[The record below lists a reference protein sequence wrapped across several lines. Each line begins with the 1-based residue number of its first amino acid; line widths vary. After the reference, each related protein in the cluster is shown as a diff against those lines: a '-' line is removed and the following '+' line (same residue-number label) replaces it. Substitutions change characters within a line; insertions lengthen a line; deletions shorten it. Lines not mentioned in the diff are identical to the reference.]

1 MAPRS
6 ATRRPTSSVV
16 LVVKMF
22 TLFNRLSELWL
33 GVSYIRLQPPPS
45 NQYRRLSR
53 TSSSRG
59 RVARPPT
66 DLRGLWVQSC
76 NHGRREIKFVKLVY
90 RYVHD
95 LLNVNLLNV
104 YKGLIVILGI
114 PPKTI
119 HNWRVRGVLVDQ
131 IKATYFRVPEDS
143 RGECFSWFLQNE
155 HIVERA
161 GQPLSAQTSPNCDNA
176 ALVDAW
182 RFTGGNVKDSVED
195 IKTAIAR
202 KPEDEQKCHWMYA
215 FLFSK
220 GFLPP
225 PELDIWVDFGFA
237 SCKSQQEELELGTRY
252 RQLITTCVF
261 KEFCD
266 AFRAHALLALFRF
279 KGVEVNDH
287 RHLWELLGGN
297 WKKSVWYLKQSVRQA
312 NSPMEKSNM
321 HPAVMVDYGFIN
333 CENDIE

>member
-1 MAPRS
+1 M
-6 ATRRPTSSVV
+6 
-16 LVVKMF
+16 
-22 TLFNRLSELWL
+22 
-33 GVSYIRLQPPPS
+33 
-45 NQYRRLSR
+45 
-53 TSSSRG
+53 
-59 RVARPPT
+59 
-66 DLRGLWVQSC
+66 
-76 NHGRREIKFVKLVY
+76 
-90 RYVHD
+90 
-95 LLNVNLLNV
+95 NLLNV

-131 IKATYFRVPEDS
+131 IKVTYFRVPEDS
-143 RGECFSWFLQNE
+143 RGEYFSWFLQNE

-182 RFTGGNVKDSVED
+182 RFTGGNVKDSVEG

-237 SCKSQQEELELGTRY
+237 SCKSQQEELDLGARY

-321 HPAVMVDYGFIN
+321 HPAVMVDHGFIN
-333 CENDIE
+333 CENDIDWRQLKSVYGAFFDIRNGDPITLHEAAIQGNILGYVSAVVDLRDPMFWRLMQNPYPLPESDW

>member
-1 MAPRS
+1 M
-6 ATRRPTSSVV
+6 
-16 LVVKMF
+16 
-22 TLFNRLSELWL
+22 
-33 GVSYIRLQPPPS
+33 
-45 NQYRRLSR
+45 
-53 TSSSRG
+53 
-59 RVARPPT
+59 
-66 DLRGLWVQSC
+66 
-76 NHGRREIKFVKLVY
+76 
-90 RYVHD
+90 
-95 LLNVNLLNV
+95 
-104 YKGLIVILGI
+104 
-114 PPKTI
+114 
-119 HNWRVRGVLVDQ
+119 LVDQ
-131 IKATYFRVPEDS
+131 IKVTYFRVPEDS

-237 SCKSQQEELELGTRY
+237 SCKSQQEELDLGARY

-321 HPAVMVDYGFIN
+321 HPAVMVDHGFIN
-333 CENDIE
+333 CENDIDWRQLKSVYGAFFDSRNGDPIALHEAAIQGNILGYVSAVVDLRDPMFWRLMQNPYPLPESDW